1 MPLTSNKSI
10 TSDFPFEK
18 SGAYSPIISSSGATL
33 LIRPLSINIAY
44 PGSKTRFSLSDMD
57 IPESGLE
64 TSPESKLASS
74 PMLNNR
80 SPMTPDRRDA

>member
-1 MPLTSNKSI
+1 
-10 TSDFPFEK
+10 
-18 SGAYSPIISSSGATL
+18 
-33 LIRPLSINIAY
+33 
-44 PGSKTRFSLSDMD
+44 MD